1 MRKLLDGD
9 KVRLVKT
16 TATWTSNL
24 SEIAAL
30 LSGQARAKSVTTGM
44 SYTEFLGTLL
54 MLKGTKNMAYRS
66 MDIEEATIRSVAGY
80 DNFRMDNVISGLNIS
95 FDYSYNPVFYNYTSN
110 QISKSVDY
118 SYISRWE

>member
-1 MRKLLDGD
+1 
-9 KVRLVKT
+9 
-16 TATWTSNL
+16 
-24 SEIAAL
+24 
-30 LSGQARAKSVTTGM
+30 
-44 SYTEFLGTLL
+44 
-54 MLKGTKNMAYRS
+54 MAYRS